1 MTTRSSSDNTV
12 HLGGRIISDRVVAQL
27 LEELGT
33 GRWAGGGRL
42 PAELDLA
49 GELGVSRTVIRDALS
64 TMERAGYVE
73 RVRGIGTV
81 VNRAVLS
88 LRSRL
93 DQKLEYYP
101 LIRSFGSYPHADGI
115 QIQPLRASGELAQ
128 SLEVEPGAD
137 LICIRKRVLADSTP
151 VIYSINYLPRSLLGG
166 QDYTKLDLGGSIFE
180 ALEQSC
186 GQQVSS
192 TVAHIKASCGD
203 AAIRTAM
210 RLAPGEAMLLLDEV
224 CYTRLCRPVLRALSY
239 YTNFFDFSLLR
250 KLL

>member
-1 MTTRSSSDNTV
+1 MKESTPDTSGR
-12 HLGGRIISDRVVAQL
+12 LGGTIISDRVVAQL
-27 LEELGT
+27 LEELRT
-33 GRWAGGGRL
+33 GRYAGADRL

-49 GELGVSRTVIRDALS
+49 AQMGVSRTVIRDALN
-64 TMERAGYVE
+64 TMERSGYVE

-115 QIQPLRASGELAQ
+115 QVQPQRASEEVAR
-128 SLEVEPGAD
+128 SLGLEPGAEV
-137 LICIRKRVLADSTP
+137 ICIRKRVLADSTP
-151 VIYSINYLPRSLLGG
+151 VIYSVNYLPRALLGG
-166 QDYTKLDLGGSIFE
+166 LDYTRLDLSGSIFE
-180 ALEQSC
+180 VLDHIC

-203 AAIRTAM
+203 ETIRSAM

-239 YTNFFDFSLLR
+239 YTNFFDFSILR